1 MVFRNSLL
9 VSHGVIII
17 SVLKTH
23 KMGTRKNLIVPGFVL
38 VLLVS
43 TLLSC
48 KNQEQVS
55 LSQPS
60 GIPATVIDYR
70 ELDGCEFLI
79 QLRDGTKLQP
89 VNLDNK
95 FKKDKLEVL
104 ITWKKYDGAGICMAG
119 TMVEIT
125 FISVAKDN

>member
-1 MVFRNSLL
+1 
-9 VSHGVIII
+9 
-17 SVLKTH
+17 
-23 KMGTRKNLIVPGFVL
+23 MGTRKNLIVPKFVF

-43 TLLSC
+43 ALLSC
-48 KNQEQVS
+48 KNQEQAT
-55 LSQPS
+55 LNQPS

-104 ITWKKYDGAGICMAG
+104 ITWKKYDGASICMAG

-125 FISVAKDN
+125 FITVAKDN